1 MIFGTQL
8 AKKLGHLPS
17 VLYYIMSREGARA
30 RRGVM
35 ATLGKPNPWSLGPIL
50 FSVFLSLCSCQKEP
64 PAVRLGFVGGLT
76 GRYSDLGTS
85 GRDGVILAVEERNR
99 TGGLG
104 GLRIELLIR
113 DDKQDPQEAIR
124 VDQELIAQGVVAIIG
139 HMTSAMSLAVLPVIN
154 QAETVMVSPTTASP
168 LLSGQRDF
176 FFRVYEPVDRE
187 ILNLARMVKE
197 KLALRRLAALYDM
210 ANRAYSEDYA
220 IRFQRAFEDLGGKV
234 VYLGGIP
241 TLPRPDPGEIEQHVG
256 FLPLLGA
263 DGVLICLNAL
273 DTIQVLRHL
282 RRAGWEGKAVAT
294 AWAMTKEVLEQG
306 GQSVEGLYGVLPFLP
321 EHPSEPYNRFKRA
334 FQERFRREPDF
345 PAVWG
350 YEAAQV
356 VFSAYERVRSGGKP
370 LARAILEMGRF
381 DGLQS
386 QIAMDEYGD
395 PFRDK
400 FLVLVRA
407 GRMERIER

>member
-1 MIFGTQL
+1 MPRR
-8 AKKLGHLPS
+8 ANLG
-17 VLYYIMSREGARA
+17 
-30 RRGVM
+30 
-35 ATLGKPNPWSLGPIL
+35 SLGLIL
-50 FSVFLSLCSCQKEP
+50 LSVFLSLCSCQKESP
-64 PAVRLGFVGGLT
+64 RLKLGFVGGLT

-99 TGGLG
+99 MGGLG
-104 GLRIELLIR
+104 GRRIELLIR
-113 DDKQDPQEAIR
+113 DDKQDPKEAIQADR
-124 VDQELIAQGVVAIIG
+124 ELIEGSVVAVIG

-154 QAETVMVSPTTASP
+154 QTRTVMVSPTTASP

-187 ILNLARMVKE
+187 ILNLARMAKE
-197 KLALRRLAALYDM
+197 KLALRRVAALYDM
-210 ANRAYSEDYA
+210 ANRSFAEDYA

-234 VYLGGIP
+234 VYLGGVP
-241 TLPRPDPGEIEQHVG
+241 TLPRSDPGDIEQHVG

-273 DTIQVLRHL
+273 DTIHVLRHL
-282 RRAGWEGKAVAT
+282 RSVGWKGKALAT
-294 AWAMTKEVLEQG
+294 AWAMTKEILEQG
-306 GQSVEGLYGVLPFLP
+306 GPSVEGLYSVLPFLP
-321 EHPSEPYNRFKRA
+321 EHPSEPYNRFKKA

-345 PAVWG
+345 PAVCG

-356 VFSAYERVRSGGKP
+356 VFAAYSRARSGGKP
-370 LARAILEMGRF
+370 LAHAISEIGRF

-395 PFRDK
+395 PVREK
-400 FLVLVRA
+400 FMVVVRK
-407 GRMERIER
+407 GRMERIE